1 MDLQFDLKEKEE
13 RLLRD
18 GKLILEKLEKG
29 GLSDQRFTSFIET
42 YMNIGLSITNKII
55 ALDNAKKKE
64 EIKKEPLIRYVDE
77 VILTKLM
84 NNFIHIKDIHSAVFI
99 KDEKLH
105 IDFIYTGPTKMKS
118 LIDVTERLKLI
129 NWEIF
134 SGQINFKPIDNIND
148 GIVASFVT
156 TKENDLFKSWAK
168 EQLLNIIKHKY
179 PNDEIEIRFLFED

>member
-1 MDLQFDLKEKEE
+1 MDLQFDLKEEEE

-29 GLSDQRFTSFIET
+29 GLNDQKFVSFIET

-55 ALDNAKKKE
+55 ALDNAKQKE
-64 EIKKEPLIRYVDE
+64 ETKKEPLVRYVDE

-84 NNFIHIKDIHSAVFI
+84 NNFIHIKDIHSDVFI

-105 IDFIYTGPTKMKS
+105 INFIYSGPTKMKS

-148 GIVASFVT
+148 GVIASFIT
-156 TKENDLFKSWAK
+156 MKENDLFKSWAK